1 VTLFIGPI
9 GELGGPAI
17 KNRILIK
24 YLNSN
29 SEIRVCNTHN
39 RKLSNFLKT
48 ALALIFSKEN
58 QIIVSVSRKGR
69 FVLYPILLVKKLL
82 NVKLK
87 YATICIGGTIVEDA
101 IEHPYIITN
110 ALRRS
115 DLIFVETKM
124 LKNKVEDQLALKNVY
139 YMPNYKEIDNNGSRM
154 TRKKSERYDSNLK
167 FVFLSSIRNVK
178 GVATMIYAF
187 NKIINKYPQAILDIY
202 GPIRDDFDIKI
213 LEDIKENTN
222 INYKGLVNNNEVI
235 EKLSVYDVFI
245 FPTEYTGEGFPAV
258 LIEAYLAG
266 LVVVASDMNYN
277 TEIVREGINGWV
289 FPSGDEEKLVQALSN
304 CFNNLDK
311 LNDISK
317 CNIEEAQK
325 YDAKKVID
333 KFRND
338 LIKQGWEI

>member
-1 VTLFIGPI
+1 MTLFIGPI

-29 SEIRVCNTHN
+29 SKFRVCNTHN

-48 ALALIFSKEN
+48 VLVLVFSKEK

-69 FVLYPILLVKKLL
+69 LVLYPILWVKKLL
-82 NVKLK
+82 NSKLK

-101 IEHPYIITN
+101 IKHPYIIRN

-115 DLIFVETKM
+115 DLISVETKM
-124 LKNKVEDQLALKNVY
+124 LKNKVEDQLALRNVY
-139 YMPNYKEIDNNGSRM
+139 YMPNYKEINNEDLRM
-154 TRKKSERYDSNLK
+154 TRKKSQRYDSNLR

-178 GVATMIYAF
+178 GVATMINAF
-187 NKIINKYPQAILDIY
+187 NEIVNEYPKATLDLY
-202 GPIRDDFDIKI
+202 GPIRDDFDNKI
-213 LEDIKENTN
+213 LEDIKESIN
-222 INYKGLVNNNEVI
+222 INYKGVVNNNEVV
-235 EKLSVYDVFI
+235 EKLSGYDVFI

-277 TEIVREGINGWV
+277 TEIVKDGINGWV
-289 FPSGDEEKLVQALSN
+289 FPSGDEKKLVQALNN

-317 CNIEEAQK
+317 YNSEEAQN
-325 YDAKKVID
+325 YDAMSVIG

-338 LIKQGWEI
+338 LIQQGWEI